1 MIYVKV
7 TMIFPDFFVD
17 LCYWVKLACTLENGS
32 KSARPDNLL
41 LFSKMPE
48 IFSHLK
54 IANRSEKQRTSDILI
69 T

>member
-1 MIYVKV
+1 MMDVKLA
-7 TMIFPDFFVD
+7 MIFPDFFVE
-17 LCYWVKLACTLENGS
+17 LCHWVKLVCTLENAS